1 MTDIELPNPHSR
13 LEHYLGIIAGQEG
26 AVLPKGIQ
34 SRLELYLL
42 YIIENGSGSAD
53 ISAIVPEYDPTL
65 TYSEGS
71 LVSHE
76 KLIYIALEDNI
87 TGEWDE
93 TKWQETNIAEALTY
107 LDERI
112 SALGNIG
119 KYLAIWDCTTGLPTT
134 PPPQGTPYTYTTGDY
149 YIIGKVG
156 TTNYMPD
163 GTTYTGEASTTPDTG
178 DPQVLDMYRFDGAT
192 WAWLDFGQQFR
203 QILTNYY
210 TKSES
215 DSRYALLTAL
225 NNYYTKTEADAK
237 YALITALNNYYTKT
251 ESDNRYALITALNNY
266 YNKAQADAKFAAKE
280 DVMTAQT
287 VVCYDQ
293 NGVAHTYE
301 VNMQEVNV

>member
-42 YIIENGSGSAD
+42 YIIEHGGGGSAD
-53 ISAIVPEYDPTL
+53 IGAIVPEYDPTK
-65 TYSEGS
+65 TYEEGS
-71 LVSHE
+71 LASHE
-76 KLIYIALEDNI
+76 NLIYIALEDNI

-119 KYLAIWDCTTGLPTT
+119 KYLATWDCTTGLPTT
-134 PPPQGTPYTYTTGDY
+134 PPPQGTPYAYTTGDY

-163 GTTYTGEASTTPDTG
+163 GTTYTGEASTTVDTG
-178 DPQVLDMYRFDGAT
+178 NPQVLDMYRFDGAT
-192 WAWLDFGQQFR
+192 WTWLDFGQQFR
-203 QILTNYY
+203 QILNG
-210 TKSES
+210 
-215 DSRYALLTAL
+215 
-225 NNYYTKTEADAK
+225 
-237 YALITALNNYYTKT
+237 YYTKT
-251 ESDNRYALITALNNY
+251 ESDSRYA
-266 YNKAQADAKFAAKE
+266 AKSSVK
-280 DVMTAQT
+280 TAQNVT
-287 VVCYDQ
+287 CYDQ
-293 NGVAHTYE
+293 DGVAHVYSI
-301 VNMQEVNV
+301 NMQEVNT

>member
-1 MTDIELPNPHSR
+1 MADIELPNPHSR

-34 SRLELYLL
+34 SRLELYLR

-87 TGEWDE
+87 TGEWDP

-119 KYLAIWDCTTGLPTT
+119 KYLAIWDCTTGSPTT
-134 PPPQGTPYTYTTGDY
+134 PPPQGTPYAYTTGDY

-163 GTTYTGEASTTPDTG
+163 GTTYIGEASTTPDTG
-178 DPQVLDMYRFDGAT
+178 SPQVLDMYRFDGAT
-192 WAWLDFGQQFR
+192 WSWLDFGQQFR
-203 QILTNYY
+203 QILLDYSTTAQMNAAIEAHHDS
-210 TKSES
+210 TKQNVLDFTPENS
-215 DSRYALLTAL
+215 A
-225 NNYYTKTEADAK
+225 
-237 YALITALNNYYTKT
+237 
-251 ESDNRYALITALNNY
+251 
-266 YNKAQADAKFAAKE
+266 NKATSISALSTDTQYPSAKAVYSYIQSL
-280 DVMTAQT
+280 DG
-287 VVCYDQ
+287 
-293 NGVAHTYE
+293 NGVSY
-301 VNMQEVNV
+301 